1 VKEVT
6 DMTSLIPV
14 LRKHGWSEGP
24 RRDLF
29 DRFFEDFGW
38 PSLLTEEKGFVPAF
52 DVSETDSA
60 LIVKA
65 EVPGIEQKDMD
76 ISLSNGLLTIKGEKK
91 LEKKEEN
98 EQFHSVERSYGAFS
112 RTFRLPVEVDV
123 EKVDAGYKDG
133 VLTVTLPKTETAQPR
148 KIEVKS

>member
-1 VKEVT
+1 
-6 DMTSLIPV
+6 MRALIPV
-14 LRKHGWSEGP
+14 MREHGWLNTP
-24 RRDLF
+24 RRDFF

-38 PSLLTEEKGFVPAF
+38 PTVLSEDKTFVPAF

-60 LIVKA
+60 VIVKA
-65 EVPGIEQKDMD
+65 EVPGIEQKDID

-98 EQFHSVERSYGAFS
+98 EQFHSLERSYGAFS

-133 VLTVTLPKTETAQPR
+133 VLTVTLPKIETAQPR

>member
-1 VKEVT
+1 
-6 DMTSLIPV
+6 MRALIPV
-14 LRKHGWSEGP
+14 LREHGWLNSP
-24 RRDLF
+24 REDF
-29 DRFFEDFGW
+29 FGRFFEDFGW
-38 PSLLTEEKGFVPAF
+38 PSLRTEEKAFVPAF

-60 LIVKA
+60 LIVKV

-98 EQFHSVERSYGAFS
+98 EHFHSVERSYGAFS
-112 RTFRLPVEVDV
+112 RTFRLPVEIDT

>member
-1 VKEVT
+1 
-6 DMTSLIPV
+6 MRALIPV
-14 LRKHGWSEGP
+14 LREHGWLNSP
-24 RRDLF
+24 RQDFF
-29 DRFFEDFGW
+29 DRFFGDFGW
-38 PSLLTEEKGFVPAF
+38 PSLRTEEKDFVPVF

-98 EQFHSVERSYGAFS
+98 EQFHSLERSYGAFS
-112 RTFRLPVEVDV
+112 RTFRLPVEIDT

-133 VLTVTLPKTETAQPR
+133 VLTVTFPKTETAQPR

>member
-1 VKEVT
+1 
-6 DMTSLIPV
+6 MTALIPV
-14 LRKHGWSEGP
+14 LREHGWLNSP
-24 RRDLF
+24 RRDFF

-38 PSLLTEEKGFVPAF
+38 PSLRTEEKAFVPVF

-65 EVPGIEQKDMD
+65 EVPGIDQKDMD

-91 LEKKEEN
+91 LEKKEDN
-98 EQFHSVERSYGAFS
+98 EQFHSLERSYGAFS
-112 RTFRLPVEVDV
+112 RTFRLPVEIDT
-123 EKVDAGYKDG
+123 EKVDASYKDG
-133 VLTVTLPKTETAQPR
+133 VLTVTLPKIETAQPR